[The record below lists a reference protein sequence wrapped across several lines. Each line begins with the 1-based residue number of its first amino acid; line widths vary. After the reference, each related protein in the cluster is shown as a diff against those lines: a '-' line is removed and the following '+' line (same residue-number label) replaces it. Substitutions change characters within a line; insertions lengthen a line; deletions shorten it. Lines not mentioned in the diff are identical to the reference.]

1 MTARAVTG
9 VARARSATTPRTS
22 ARHAASARPAS
33 RTARVRVSTRAAV
46 LLIVVLAVLTFAIA
60 PVRALLGQRAELDRL
75 ERQSQE
81 LQRQNEALNDR
92 ILQLQDPAYLERLAR
107 ECLGMVEPGE
117 TAFVTVPEEGPP
129 PTSADC

>member
-1 MTARAVTG
+1 MTARAVAG
-9 VARARSATTPRTS
+9 VARARSTKAPS
-22 ARHAASARPAS
+22 AAASPSAARA
-33 RTARVRVSTRAAV
+33 ARVRVSTRAAV

-60 PVRALLGQRAELDRL
+60 PVRALLGQRDELDRL
-75 ERQSQE
+75 DRQSQE
-81 LQRQNEALNDR
+81 LQRRNDVLQDR